1 MIGNSPQTKKQTKK
15 PSLKTRNPSYRR
27 DPGSDIPAIN
37 RVLHNVMGI
46 LPSGMTVRSKRIIVF
61 SGILIFAIIALFIMG
76 GFIAGMTGLYD
87 QVLIIVAYE
96 FIIVGAVTVAA
107 IIYTIVTRKK

>member
-1 MIGNSPQTKKQTKK
+1 MIGNSPKTKQQTKK

-27 DPGSDIPAIN
+27 DPGADIPAIN
-37 RVLHNVMGI
+37 RVFGNVMGL

-61 SGILIFAIIALFIMG
+61 SGILVCAIIALFILG

-87 QVLIIVAYE
+87 QVLTIVAYE

-107 IIYTIVTRKK
+107 IIFTILKREK